1 MAHIHL
7 GDDHQVKVI
16 IRYPY
21 SWTPP
26 ILWENDKAIMD
37 YFVDLGL
44 PNKTLSI
51 LNRCRVYLQVITL
64 SDIATANGL
73 SILPCI
79 KGGIRETTRTSK
91 LLGRTKIALLRPN
104 GICGLV
110 TWENESVMADKQ
122 NHWGYG

>member
-1 MAHIHL
+1 
-7 GDDHQVKVI
+7 
-16 IRYPY
+16 
-21 SWTPP
+21 
-26 ILWENDKAIMD
+26 MD

-79 KGGIRETTRTSK
+79 KGDIRETTRTSK
-91 LLGRTKIALLRPN
+91 LLSPYQDCPPSPEWNLWSSHLGERERYGR
-104 GICGLV
+104 
-110 TWENESVMADKQ
+110 
-122 NHWGYG
+122 